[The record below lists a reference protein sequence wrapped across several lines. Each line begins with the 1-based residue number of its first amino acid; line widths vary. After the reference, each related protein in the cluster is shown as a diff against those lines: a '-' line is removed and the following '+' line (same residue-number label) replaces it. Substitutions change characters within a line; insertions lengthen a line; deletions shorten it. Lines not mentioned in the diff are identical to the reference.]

1 MFTPSLALKQS
12 NILITGASSGIGR
25 AAVETFLSQ
34 GCTVHGMD
42 TLPSPWPDNTVR
54 YFHHTC
60 DVRDNP
66 LPYIDEVAAIVHC
79 AGVQDS
85 PDDIDVNLKGTINIM
100 NKYALENPHLMS
112 VVTMASVSAHNS
124 AEFPEYVASKGGV
137 LAYTRWLAKKLA
149 PQQITVNSISFGGVL
164 TDLNRQVIEHT
175 DKFQQIMDMT
185 PMRKWAT
192 PEECA
197 DWIYFLVVCNKSMTA
212 QDIVID
218 NGEMYNHTFVW

>member
-12 NILITGASSGIGR
+12 NILITGASSGR
-25 AAVETFLSQ
+25 ATVETFLSE
-34 GCTVHGMD
+34 GCTVHGID
-42 TLPSPWPDNTVR
+42 ILPSPWPNNTIR
-54 YFHHTC
+54 YSHHEC
-60 DVRDNP
+60 DVRDTS
-66 LPYIDEVAAIVHC
+66 LPHIDEVAAIVHC

-85 PDDIDVNLKGTINIM
+85 DDDIGVNLKGTINIM

-137 LAYTRWLAKKLA
+137 LAYTRWLAKTLA
-149 PQQITVNSISFGGVL
+149 PQQ
-164 TDLNRQVIEHT
+164 VIENT
-175 DKFQQIMDMT
+175 DKFQQIMEMT
-185 PMRKWAT
+185 PLRKWAT

-212 QDIVID
+212 QDLIID
-218 NGEMYNHTFVW
+218 NGEMCNHTFVW